1 MNRNIYTFNN
11 LLRAYNRYR
20 RKLSNLRKANK
31 NVRRQH
37 ILQKHISKLYDK
49 LMGLKLNLKLT
60 TVTASVAIG
69 ALAFAP
75 QTAQGQITFAPAQT
89 NPFGLTNVAFGNVS
103 ITNSTLADLDN
114 DGDIDMLTGDFY
126 GNFFYFRNDGN
137 SSSPA
142 FAAPQTNPLGLSQIP
157 GLFINASPVFVD
169 IDNDGD
175 LDVFSGETYGTFHF
189 FRNTGTPTSPAFAP
203 RQTNPF
209 GLTQLV
215 LSGITYSTLSFADL
229 DNDGDMDMLVG
240 ANDGNIRYY
249 RNTGTA
255 AAPSF
260 AAPLT
265 NPFGLAD
272 IGNYS
277 SPSFV
282 DLDNDGDFDVM
293 TGIANGSFAYF
304 KNTGTAIAP
313 SFLPFTLDPFNLT
326 NVGSFSSPV
335 FADLD
340 NDGMKDMLSGN
351 FNISGSN
358 FTYFRNTSTT
368 LSVIEND
375 FGDAIKVYPN
385 PTEDI
390 LIISTRS
397 TIISVSL
404 YNILGQEVLNRKV
417 NTNEG
422 QIDVSLL
429 AKGTYIVKVLTEDN
443 KVNTSKLIK
452 E

>member
-20 RKLSNLRKANK
+20 RKLANLRKANK

-49 LMGLKLNLKLT
+49 LMGLKINLKLT

-89 NPFGLTNVAFGNVS
+89 NPFGLTNVASGVSS

-114 DGDIDMLTGDFY
+114 DGDIDMLTGGFY
-126 GNFFYFRNDGN
+126 GDLFYFRNDGN

-142 FAAPQTNPLGLSQIP
+142 FASPQTNPLGLSRIP
-157 GLFINASPVFVD
+157 GPTINASPVFVD

-175 LDVFSGETYGTFHF
+175 LDVFSGSYYGDFHF

-203 RQTNPF
+203 RQANTF
-209 GLTQLV
+209 GLT
-215 LSGITYSTLSFADL
+215 SGSFTYSTLSFADL
-229 DNDGDMDMLVG
+229 DNDGDKDMLVG

-255 AAPSF
+255 AVPSF

-265 NPFGLAD
+265 NPFGWSD
-272 IGNYS
+272 IGAYS

-293 TGIANGSFAYF
+293 AGIQTGGFVYF

-313 SFLPFTLDPFNLT
+313 SFAGQQTNPFNLT
-326 NVGSFSSPV
+326 DIGSFSSPV

-351 FNISGSN
+351 WNPSGPN
-358 FTYFRNTSTT
+358 FTYFRNTSIT

-397 TIISVSL
+397 AMTSVSL

-417 NTNEG
+417 NTNEE

-429 AKGTYIVKVLTEDN
+429 AKGTYIVKILTEDN